1 LGRIFNVDP
10 EGDSMRAKIQKWGN
24 SLAVRIPKSFAE
36 EAGVT
41 AGSEVHLTVRDDGL
55 LVHPARTRR
64 PKLHDLLRQVR
75 RSNRHGEVK
84 TGQPVGKETW

>member
-1 LGRIFNVDP
+1 
-10 EGDSMRAKIQKWGN
+10 MQTKIQKWGN

-55 LVHPARTRR
+55 LVQPAKMRN
-64 PKLHDLLRQVR
+64 PKLRDLLRQVK

-84 TGQPVGKETW
+84 TGRPVGKETW